1 MFTIKGRWLEQFGFY
16 AGQSVIITVEQNK
29 LIVELAR

>member
-1 MFTIKGRWLEQFGFY
+1 MEQFGFY